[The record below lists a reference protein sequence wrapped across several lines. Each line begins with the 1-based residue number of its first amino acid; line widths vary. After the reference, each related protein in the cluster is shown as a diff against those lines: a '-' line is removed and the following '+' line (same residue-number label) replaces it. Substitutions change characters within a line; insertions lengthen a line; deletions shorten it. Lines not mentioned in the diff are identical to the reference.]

1 MTVGQILAELPK
13 MSEEERRIV
22 EEKLYDLSVEAIHQ
36 RILRAESQPL
46 LPPGHWTKV
55 FKEWTGKGEE
65 DLPEDFSL
73 NHDHYIH
80 GAPRKW

>member
-1 MTVGQILAELPK
+1 MTLEQILAEL
-13 MSEEERRIV
+13 SNLTEEERRIV
-22 EEKLYDLSVEAIHQ
+22 EDKLFDLSDEDDHR
-36 RILRAESQPL
+36 RIVKWESEPP

-55 FKEWTGKGEE
+55 FEEWTGKGEE
-65 DLPEDFSL
+65 DLPEDFSV